1 MDVPRLAAE
10 LEVASQE
17 ILGYLNFSSGAAD
30 PRFLHNLD
38 LLWRHFEPTA
48 TIDRPT
54 WRLVAEAL
62 VARLETVRGSSQ
74 AFAQVDQ
81 AQTILALVFERAL
94 PAYRNFHRDL
104 LFHQSDEALFR
115 PYFVGRVCEAVL
127 RASTTEQD
135 SEEIIEAALDQLN
148 DFVGHRPVA
157 VLRTPQKVE
166 PYEHEWVRPVPWFV
180 AGAGFATG
188 RYQDLFQQALA
199 ILQNT
204 DEEILQ
210 QAGFD
215 LAALD
220 ELAIDPRAYDFEH
233 PANKRP
239 NYHFGQWDP
248 HNIDN
253 RGRYRRFVL
262 VQVTLDALLERLD
275 TCSKFPPNELLFE
288 AAAALA
294 GTILMASGISGGAP
308 QAHDSSVTLATLLP
322 KVARY
327 RDQFYERLIAKVP
340 GPHGERLKAEAVT
353 LKQPFGGVRQHL
365 NQRLARRRADQL
377 QRVHLAQIYAR
388 MGYPDAALRQAR
400 IVPVASARM
409 LCELQC
415 RLALGRL
422 AIDRQELDR
431 AADYLPEIED
441 LLIRGIECGALGDPW
456 NILGFQGQFSV
467 FQALENSVHDHRVDD
482 LLRLMRQI
490 FGLYARTLSE
500 AAAAGRNDLERMLA
514 EGLRRR
520 AEWWDQFASTEVAS
534 VEGVSGRAAL
544 DSALHVAAALAAWH
558 RGGAAA
564 GDVAF
569 WREHVAGLDSPKAY
583 ALVVDALLEK
593 GDLVASMALLLHWV
607 SRGDEVS
614 IESGDYAFHTLAIRW
629 MRLVQTQNGEQ
640 PAAAWK
646 LIRRFFDHLE
656 VNADEYWNVP
666 DYDRD
671 GLGLASS
678 KTTDRGRRPPS
689 ESGPPK
695 QNAGTDSAD
704 DDAWPDD
711 EVSDEE
717 SSDDGDNLYR
727 AAYEDMQF
735 RDSAADGHEGEM
747 LESSGPAP
755 TQYEADFALQ
765 RFEPRLA
772 FLTTLARLWKLAA
785 AGPVLKNLDTPS
797 DDPISPTDTLA
808 GWLERA
814 QENQARLA
822 DLLAAVHRQT
832 IPAPTGSRESLLE
845 YDRRRMTQQSLEERV
860 INTSVEMGDASR
872 FLRAAANIC
881 PTTDDLPAWEA
892 ATVPLLRGVLEGNA
906 GEVSAQFDR
915 WLAVVKA
922 EPLLYIPLASKGSP
936 QPIVAAQSLQR
947 TLGDLLT
954 ALPRLG
960 LFLES
965 CRLLETAQD
974 METEHPVGKGAVT
987 EFDRLFRLG
996 FRAQVE
1002 SLVKISAGW
1011 RQDASANRG
1020 DDERTADA
1028 ELIECLEPL
1037 TESVLRRWLMHSRS
1051 LRLSV
1056 LEKVT
1061 DAANWKSLVAFIEK
1075 YGADLFTQSLFHVAN
1090 LRAILHRGVENW
1102 LEALEADRPS
1112 QGDFAL
1118 LDDLDRGIPRA
1129 EAAAKLEL
1137 IFEAVLENF
1146 AEYRDYNNIATQS
1159 DRGELL
1165 HMFLDLLRLK
1175 ARYER
1180 VAWNLRPVFLAH
1192 EILVRNGRLEAAE
1205 LWRQGFSRKTADAAQ
1220 WHLKRLDELTER
1232 YGLHLPTVADRLAE
1246 KFVRPLALDRIRALV
1261 RPAIDEVRRGE
1272 PAITMPVLEQEIQ
1285 DFAETPIGAGFDV
1298 PAWLLALEYEVDQAA
1313 LTPAHGGAEQGFLL
1327 LPQKQLSAEE
1337 FQQQLN
1343 AWKPAGDL

>member
-17 ILGYLNFSSGAAD
+17 ILGYLNFSSGTAD

-38 LLWRHFEPTA
+38 LLWRHFEPQA
-48 TIDRPT
+48 SLERPT
-54 WRLVAEAL
+54 WRGVAEML
-62 VARLETVRGSSQ
+62 SARLETVRGTSP
-74 AFAQVDQ
+74 AFEQVDQ
-81 AQTILALVFERAL
+81 AQLLLELVFERVL
-94 PAYRNFHRDL
+94 PAYREFHRDL
-104 LFHQSDEALFR
+104 LFHQSDESLYR
-115 PYFVGRVCEAVL
+115 PYFVGRACEAVL
-127 RASTTEQD
+127 KSAALEDDPSA
-135 SEEIIEAALDQLN
+135 IVAAALDALN

-166 PYEHEWVRPVPWFV
+166 PYPHEWVRPIPWFV
-180 AGAGFATG
+180 AGAGVAGG
-188 RYQDLFQQALA
+188 RYREVLEQALA
-199 ILQNT
+199 ILAAT
-204 DEEILQ
+204 DDDIRQ

-215 LAALD
+215 LANLD

-233 PANKRP
+233 PVNKRP

-248 HNIDN
+248 HTIDN

-275 TCSKFPPNELLFE
+275 AGTDLPREELLFE
-288 AAAALA
+288 AGAALA
-294 GTILMASGISGGAP
+294 GTLLMASGVTGGSP
-308 QAHDSSVTLATLLP
+308 QAYDSSVTLATLLP
-322 KVARY
+322 QIARY
-327 RDQFYERLIAKVP
+327 RDQFYERLIARMT
-340 GPHGERLKAEAVT
+340 GPHGDRLRAEAQA
-353 LKQPFGGVRQHL
+353 LKQPFGGARQHL

-388 MGYPDAALRQAR
+388 MGYPEAALRQAR

-409 LCELQC
+409 LCELHC
-415 RLALGRL
+415 RLALARL
-422 AIDRQELDR
+422 AIERQELER

-441 LLIRGIECGALGDPW
+441 LLHRGIECGALGDPW
-456 NILGFQGQFSV
+456 NILGFQGQFSI
-467 FQALENSVHDHRVDD
+467 FQALENSVHDHRIDD
-482 LLRLMRQI
+482 LLRLLRQI

-500 AAAAGRNDLERMLA
+500 AAAAGQVELERTLA

-520 AEWWDQFASTEVAS
+520 ATWWDQFASTEVAS

-544 DSALHVAAALAAWH
+544 DSALHVAAALSAWH

-569 WREHVAGLDSPKAY
+569 WREHVQGLESPKAY

-593 GDLVASMALLLHWV
+593 KDLVAAMALLLHWV
-607 SRGDEVS
+607 SRGDEVPL
-614 IESGDYAFHTLAIRW
+614 ESGDYAFHPLALRW
-629 MRLVQTQNGEQ
+629 MRQVQDHLPEQ
-640 PAAAWK
+640 PGEAWK

-656 VNADEYWNVP
+656 VNADAYWDVP
-666 DYDRD
+666 DYERD
-671 GLGLASS
+671 GLGIASAGGE
-678 KTTDRGRRPPS
+678 RGSRKPGERRPTPS
-689 ESGPPK
+689 GDLTD
-695 QNAGTDSAD
+695 GGDLTDS
-704 DDAWPDD
+704 DDAWPD
-711 EVSDEE
+711 SDEAE
-717 SSDDGDNLYR
+717 DPDELFG
-727 AAYEDMQF
+727 AAYEDMKF

-747 LESSGPAP
+747 LESAGPAP

-765 RFEPRLA
+765 RFEPRLV

-785 AGPVLKNLDTPS
+785 AGSAIAQASSADEVAPA
-797 DDPISPTDTLA
+797 DTLQ

-814 QENQARLA
+814 VENQARLA
-822 DLLAAVHRQT
+822 ELLAAAHRQP
-832 IPAPTGSRESLLE
+832 IPPPTGSRESLLE
-845 YDRRRMTQQSLEERV
+845 YDRRRMTHQNLQERV
-860 INTSVEMGDASR
+860 TNTSVEMGEASR
-872 FLRAAANIC
+872 FLRAAAQVC
-881 PTTDDLPAWEA
+881 PAPGSLPRWEE
-892 ATVPLLRGVLEGNA
+892 ATVPLLRAVLTGDAAAVADLFE
-906 GEVSAQFDR
+906 D
-915 WLAVVKA
+915 WLTAVRA
-922 EPLLYIPLASKGSP
+922 EPLLYIPLASKGTP
-936 QPIVAAQSLQR
+936 EPIVAAQSLQR

-960 LFLES
+960 LFLQS

-987 EFDRLFRLG
+987 EFDRLFRIG

-1002 SLVKISAGW
+1002 SLVRISASWPSEQGGGP
-1011 RQDASANRG
+1011 DEPSSA
-1020 DDERTADA
+1020 AA

-1056 LEKVT
+1056 LEKVA
-1061 DAANWKSLVAFIEK
+1061 DAAQWKSLVAFIEK
-1075 YGADLFTQSLFHVAN
+1075 YGSDLFTQSLFHVAN
-1090 LRAILHRGVENW
+1090 LRAILHRGVDRW
-1102 LEALEADRPS
+1102 LESLEADRPA

-1129 EAAAKLEL
+1129 EAVAKLEL
-1137 IFEAVLENF
+1137 IFEAVLESF

-1165 HMFLDLLRLK
+1165 YMFLDLLRLK

-1205 LWRQGFSRKTADAAQ
+1205 LWRQGFSRKTTDAAE
-1220 WHLKRLDELTER
+1220 WHLKRLQELTER
-1232 YGLHLPTVADRLAE
+1232 YGLSLPTVSDRLAE
-1246 KFVRPLALDRIRALV
+1246 RFVRPLALDRIRALV

-1272 PAITMPVLEQEIQ
+1272 PPLTMSALEQEIQ
-1285 DFAETPIGAGFDV
+1285 DFAETPSGAGFDV
-1298 PAWLLALEYEVDQAA
+1298 PAWLLALEYEVEQA
-1313 LTPAHGGAEQGFLL
+1313 TFPATQAGTEQSGLL
-1327 LPQKQLSAEE
+1327 LQQIQLTAEE
-1337 FQQQLN
+1337 FQQQLR